1 MPRLEPYAAHWTVRQ
16 ARDAYL
22 AENGFTVGAY
32 DLPTTDVKLWK
43 LTFRFP
49 NTARHRWALKRHD
62 LHHVATGYGTD
73 LRGEYEIS
81 AWEARLG
88 LRHLGLYVGSIVAT
102 GALGGV
108 LLCPRRFLAAWR
120 AGGRS
125 HTSLF
130 TPAHDY
136 DELLDL
142 TVGEL
147 RQRLGLPREGL
158 ARDRRLHGHAPK
170 PSAEATAREAA
181 RAAA

>member
-1 MPRLEPYAAHWTVRQ
+1 MPRLEPYPAHWTVRQ

-22 AENGFTVGAY
+22 AENGFTVEAY
-32 DLPTTDVKLWK
+32 ERPTTDVKLWK

-49 NTARHRWALKRHD
+49 NTPRHRWALKRHD

-73 LRGEYEIS
+73 FRGEYEIS

-88 LRHLGLYVGSIVAT
+88 LRHLGLYVSSIVVT

-108 LLCPRRFLAAWR
+108 VLCPRRALAAWR

-125 HTSLF
+125 RASLF
-130 TPAHDY
+130 TPAHEY
-136 DELLDL
+136 DELLEL

-147 RQRLGLPREGL
+147 RERLGLPREGL
-158 ARDRRLHGHAPK
+158 ARERRLHGHAPE
-170 PSAEATAREAA
+170 PAERATAEAP